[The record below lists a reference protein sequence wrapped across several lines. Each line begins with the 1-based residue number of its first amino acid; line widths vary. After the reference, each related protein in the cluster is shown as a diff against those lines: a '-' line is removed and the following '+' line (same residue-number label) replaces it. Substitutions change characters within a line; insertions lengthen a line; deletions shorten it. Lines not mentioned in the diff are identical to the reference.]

1 MPTNYLKKFY
11 VRDYMY
17 ITLGLFLYAFGLM
30 GFIKPAGVVTGALAG
45 VGLIIEYATKGA
57 VPLQVTYFSVN
68 IVLLFIALKVL
79 GFKFMAKTIYGVLV
93 LTFLISVMAKVI
105 TKPIIPNEPL
115 MAALIGAMMCG
126 AGIGLIFNSNGSAG
140 GTDIVVAIIN
150 KYKNMAFGRAMLL
163 CDFVIISSSYF
174 VLNDVIKVIH
184 GLFVMGVTT
193 YTIDLVINGMRQSV
207 QMFIISSKYD
217 EIADA
222 INSEMQRGC
231 TMLDGMG
238 WYSKQDT
245 KVIMVMAK
253 RTEALQLFRL
263 IRSIDD
269 TAFISQSMVRGVY
282 GNGFDSIHR
291 GK

>member
-1 MPTNYLKKFY
+1 
-11 VRDYMY
+11 
-17 ITLGLFLYAFGLM
+17 
-30 GFIKPAGVVTGALAG
+30 
-45 VGLIIEYATKGA
+45 
-57 VPLQVTYFSVN
+57 
-68 IVLLFIALKVL
+68 
-79 GFKFMAKTIYGVLV
+79 
-93 LTFLISVMAKVI
+93 
-105 TKPIIPNEPL
+105 

-174 VLNDVIKVIH
+174 VLHDAIKVIH

-207 QMFIISSKYD
+207 QLFIISSKYD

-238 WYSKQDT
+238 WYSKQNT

-282 GNGFDSIHR
+282 GNGFDSIHS
-291 GK
+291 GKQ